1 MISDDNK
8 NPILPQ
14 VTTAM
19 LLDGGA
25 AARRWWWLR
34 RSSTLPTR
42 LQYWNQRAN
51 SRSRL
56 IPAVLLPHC
65 LPACTTKGS
74 TTLHALISQFYIVPG
89 LSSASSS
96 RCTVAYRSVT
106 AGGKRGRGAYSQP
119 AKEHRCHRCDATTH
133 TWGF

>member
-1 MISDDNK
+1 MDD
-8 NPILPQ
+8 Q
-14 VTTAM
+14 
-19 LLDGGA
+19 
-25 AARRWWWLR
+25 RRQQDPHSPSGNNRDATGWR
-34 RSSTLPTR
+34 RSGGGGGCDGQVHSPRGFNIGTKG
-42 LQYWNQRAN
+42 QIQEAD
-51 SRSRL
+51 SS
-56 IPAVLLPHC
+56 LLC
-65 LPACTTKGS
+65 LCLTACTTKGP